1 MLVFRAAIDTSRMTT
16 MTEAKTV
23 AFRVIWERF
32 WEEKQLYHHIVTEP
46 AVSPRARTANILS
59 LVENSR
65 FPRFTGVSKTM
76 VTIANK
82 LQAWK
87 NSTESDRTLKILQLF
102 LRWLANTFHD
112 STVSATRIVTWQTH
126 WIMRNLLPLW
136 RNSLHICTRNMLK
149 YSSPRNEIL
158 SGHEENWLG
167 TLSQIS
173 SELKTTKK
181 IYDKL
186 KLNTSE
192 QANVSKQH
200 SK

>member
-1 MLVFRAAIDTSRMTT
+1 MY
-16 MTEAKTV
+16 KC
-23 AFRVIWERF
+23 
-32 WEEKQLYHHIVTEP
+32 Q
-46 AVSPRARTANILS
+46 
-59 LVENSR
+59 ENH
-65 FPRFTGVSKTM
+65 
-76 VTIANK
+76 
-82 LQAWK
+82 
-87 NSTESDRTLKILQLF
+87 EY
-102 LRWLANTFHD
+102 
-112 STVSATRIVTWQTH
+112 QTH
-126 WIMRNLLPLW
+126 DVRKYKSQKIWTQLDYKWASFASERC
-136 RNSLHICTRNMLK
+136 SLHICIRNMLK